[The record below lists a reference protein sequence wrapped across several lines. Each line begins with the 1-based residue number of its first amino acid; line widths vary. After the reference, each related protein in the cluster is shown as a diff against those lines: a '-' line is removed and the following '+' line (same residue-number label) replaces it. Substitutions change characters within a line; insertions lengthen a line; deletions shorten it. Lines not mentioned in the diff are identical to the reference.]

1 MKIIDIGTFL
11 FYFIKISFPFIFY
24 LSGGKTYQPALV
36 VAQLLNSL
44 HFHEIKGSLSCSQ
57 ELVRVSVLID
67 IFINPVLIFYCCT
80 KAFELHNVNSVV
92 KLIISRCWRAEIPSL
107 LGNTATQGFNSGIT
121 KLTVEISRY
130 IWWNRG

>member
-1 MKIIDIGTFL
+1 MIDVGIFL
-11 FYFIKISFPFIFY
+11 FYFIKISFPAHFLFRQN
-24 LSGGKTYQPALV
+24 LSACPHCCSAVKF
-36 VAQLLNSL
+36 L
-44 HFHEIKGSLSCSQ
+44 HFHKIKGSLSCSQ

-67 IFINPVLIFYCCT
+67 IFINPVLSFYCCT

-107 LGNTATQGFNSGIT
+107 LGNTATQGFNSAIT

-130 IWWNRG
+130 IWWNRW